1 MAGQK
6 PHPVEQREIVLAPD
20 LSGRAAPHV
29 ARRWLAMV
37 FLRRFTTRVADQ
49 EALPSSTSRADAV
62 VRMDLIRFS
71 RAAGFLE
78 RDLYEAA

>member
-1 MAGQK
+1 M
-6 PHPVEQREIVLAPD
+6 
-20 LSGRAAPHV
+20 

-49 EALPSSTSRADAV
+49 EALPSSTSRADAL